1 MDGILQSL
9 YTVDGSKQAINWLW
23 ENKTQLTSNLSVA
36 VPVAAY
42 AASYAVM
49 NLAPLA
55 VTEEGYATTAEQAEF
70 IGLATEVCEDNG
82 HVFSDSTQGPLG
94 SKLLV
99 TALLSLAQTLL
110 AEWLSQQT

>member
-23 ENKTQLTSNLSVA
+23 ENKTQLTANLSVS

-70 IGLATEVCEDNG
+70 IGLATEVCEENG

-99 TALLSLAQTLL
+99 TALLSLAQKLL